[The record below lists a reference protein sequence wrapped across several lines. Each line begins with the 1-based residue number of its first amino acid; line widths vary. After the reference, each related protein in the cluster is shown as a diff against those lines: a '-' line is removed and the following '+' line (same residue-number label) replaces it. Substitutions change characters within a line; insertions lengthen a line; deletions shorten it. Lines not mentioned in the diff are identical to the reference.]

1 MLNGKIYANRG
12 EMHGKDAL
20 DVVDI
25 MKYEHLV
32 ASCLYV
38 LHFRLPLPP
47 VLTVTTET
55 GQRWMAQCLQ
65 IHR

>member
-1 MLNGKIYANRG
+1 
-12 EMHGKDAL
+12 MHGEDAF

-32 ASCLYV
+32 AFCLYV

-47 VLTVTTET
+47 VFTVTCET
-55 GQRWMAQCLQ
+55 GKDGWRSACKF
-65 IHR
+65 IDRDK